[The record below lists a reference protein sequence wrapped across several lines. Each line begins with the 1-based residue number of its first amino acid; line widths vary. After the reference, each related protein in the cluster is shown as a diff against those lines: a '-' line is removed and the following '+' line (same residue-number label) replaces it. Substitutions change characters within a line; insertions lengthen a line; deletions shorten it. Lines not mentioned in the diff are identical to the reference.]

1 MERAAAGD
9 VGGGLP
15 LNKAQQR
22 SHMRKCLKEK
32 VETPGRESVSQPGT
46 TAKEPSKEASVLKPE
61 PCRNKVKD
69 LEEHV
74 LLVMILQTFIRTWH
88 LLSGLGSQK
97 SFKLRW

>member
-32 VETPGRESVSQPGT
+32 VETPRRESVSQPGT
-46 TAKEPSKEASVLKPE
+46 TAKEPSKEASMLKPE

-74 LLVMILQTFIRTWH
+74 IISYDPTDLHKDFAPSEWTGPSEKF
-88 LLSGLGSQK
+88 
-97 SFKLRW
+97 